1 MEKEREFDSVQIKS
15 DSFNKVIKFEELKV
29 LTNLNDVKQY
39 LLCPTPGCNAKLIW
53 VNARQPYLKALH
65 NEDHDPKLCSHYREK
80 GAPYHRSSQRTVQV
94 NLPGNAILS
103 RLDRLASSALPS
115 SNPKSRKKGKDSKSR
130 KARHKTNTDNYP
142 IQAVQ
147 FQPQKSILE
156 LVEDKSMLLLTKTL
170 AYPFKCQVKLK
181 RLNKILPVKLSKSQ

>member
-29 LTNLNDVKQY
+29 LPNLNDVKQY

-80 GAPYHRSSQRTVQV
+80 VLLITDLLNELFKSTCPEMQFC
-94 NLPGNAILS
+94 
-103 RLDRLASSALPS
+103 LD
-115 SNPKSRKKGKDSKSR
+115 
-130 KARHKTNTDNYP
+130 
-142 IQAVQ
+142 
-147 FQPQKSILE
+147 
-156 LVEDKSMLLLTKTL
+156 
-170 AYPFKCQVKLK
+170 
-181 RLNKILPVKLSKSQ
+181 